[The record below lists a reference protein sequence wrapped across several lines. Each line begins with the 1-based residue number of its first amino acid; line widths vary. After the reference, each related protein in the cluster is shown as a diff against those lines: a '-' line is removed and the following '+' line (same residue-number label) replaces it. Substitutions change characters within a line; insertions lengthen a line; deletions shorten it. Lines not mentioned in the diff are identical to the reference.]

1 MIKYKYTILYNE
13 NIPIRYQ
20 LFLSIPSLVLL
31 FPLHLLIVLTS
42 HLSVHRCVGFHVGF
56 EQQPLYHVHK
66 SLHRYRRAPAN
77 WLPLTRVMHRNC
89 KRWNCISVSFSQP
102 LPPSL
107 SLRRSLSVSLCRS
120 AVSCCRAPYLCC
132 LLSGPVVVVV
142 ATYASSLC
150 VPVFQMHLTR
160 TFPSCQ
166 FSFPSFPFPFSF
178 VSFLCICLCVCV
190 LIFLSA
196 SNQHTQNTQR
206 KKERCHK
213 AKKAI
218 DLAFLWM
225 VRLIR
230 RCCSV
235 SSVSSMSA
243 TTSDSSAEWANSVQ
257 SDRKCSQHTR
267 GHVISVTLM
276 SGNEVLGIT

>member
-1 MIKYKYTILYNE
+1 MVAADTRHAPQLQKVKLY
-13 NIPIRYQ
+13 I
-20 LFLSIPSLVLL
+20 SLVLS
-31 FPLHLLIVLTS
+31 T
-42 HLSVHRCVGFHVGF
+42 
-56 EQQPLYHVHK
+56 
-66 SLHRYRRAPAN
+66 
-77 WLPLTRVMHRNC
+77 
-89 KRWNCISVSFSQP
+89 
-102 LPPSL
+102 SL
-107 SLRRSLSVSLCRS
+107 SLRRSLSVSLSRS

-178 VSFLCICLCVCV
+178 VLFLCIYLCVFV

-218 DLAFLWM
+218 DLAFL
-225 VRLIR
+225 
-230 RCCSV
+230 
-235 SSVSSMSA
+235 
-243 TTSDSSAEWANSVQ
+243 
-257 SDRKCSQHTR
+257 
-267 GHVISVTLM
+267 
-276 SGNEVLGIT
+276 

>member
-1 MIKYKYTILYNE
+1 M
-13 NIPIRYQ
+13 
-20 LFLSIPSLVLL
+20 
-31 FPLHLLIVLTS
+31 
-42 HLSVHRCVGFHVGF
+42 HRCVGFHVGF

-178 VSFLCICLCVCV
+178 VSFLCIYLSVYVCV
-190 LIFLSA
+190 DFPKRFQSTHTEHTTQERKVPQSEE
-196 SNQHTQNTQR
+196 SNR
-206 KKERCHK
+206 
-213 AKKAI
+213 
-218 DLAFLWM
+218 
-225 VRLIR
+225 
-230 RCCSV
+230 
-235 SSVSSMSA
+235 
-243 TTSDSSAEWANSVQ
+243 
-257 SDRKCSQHTR
+257 
-267 GHVISVTLM
+267 
-276 SGNEVLGIT
+276 LGIFMNGSTHSPLLFCEFCEFYECHNERFECRVGKQRAKWP